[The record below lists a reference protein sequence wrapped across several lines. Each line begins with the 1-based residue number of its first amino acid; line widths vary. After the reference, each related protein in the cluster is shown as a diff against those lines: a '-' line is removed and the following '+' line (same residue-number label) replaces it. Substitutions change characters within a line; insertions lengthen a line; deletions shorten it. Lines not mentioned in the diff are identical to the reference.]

1 MTNVPAHCLLSFMDH
16 ISSPPPLS
24 HASHAPHAWEQEP
37 IASSPPRLRAQAI
50 GSAVVA
56 STDITLQAGQCL
68 VVEGPSGAGKT
79 RLLRLLA
86 DLDEGQGE
94 AWLDGQARSAMPA
107 PQWRRQVLYQ
117 AAEPAWW
124 EATVMAHFPAD
135 QHERAVTLAQR
146 LALGEDRLHADL
158 AQLSTGERQRAA
170 LVRSLLMQPLVLLLD
185 EPTSALDAA
194 NVARVEDLL
203 RDAMSQG
210 MALLLVTHAQEQARR
225 LGNGTLQVV
234 RRSAP

>member
-1 MTNVPAHCLLSFMDH
+1 MDH
-16 ISSPPPLS
+16 ISSPPPL
-24 HASHAPHAWEQEP
+24 PHALQQES
-37 IASSPPRLRAQAI
+37 IANSPPRLRARAI

-56 STDITLQAGQCL
+56 PTDVTLQAGQCL

-94 AWLDGQARSAMPA
+94 AWLDGQPRSAMPA

-124 EATVMAHFPAD
+124 EATVMAHFPTD
-135 QHERAVTLAQR
+135 QHARAITLAR
-146 LALGEDRLHADL
+146 HLALGEDRLRADL

-170 LVRSLLMQPLVLLLD
+170 LVRSLLAQPAVLLLD

-194 NVARVEDLL
+194 NVERVEDLL
-203 RDAMSQG
+203 RDAMGQG
-210 MALLLVTHAQEQARR
+210 MSLLLVTHAQEQARR
-225 LGNGTLQVV
+225 LGHGTLQVV

>member
-1 MTNVPAHCLLSFMDH
+1 MDH
-16 ISSPPPLS
+16 ISSPPPLSHAS

-37 IASSPPRLRAQAI
+37 IASGPPRLRAQAI

-56 STDITLQAGQCL
+56 PTDITLQAGQCL
-68 VVEGPSGAGKT
+68 VVDGPSGAGKT